1 MRNYTGLDNGLDR
14 SKHHNN
20 PWKPVLIY
28 MIFGF
33 MWIYFSDRVLS
44 IFVTDHALYEQI
56 QTIKGS
62 LYIFITGV
70 LSYALIRFDNRII
83 FDLNKELQEKNDE
96 LKNQQSLVEEIFQQS
111 NAAIL
116 IWQTDGTIVEINDY
130 FTELFGYTEEEIL
143 GKNWFELMVP
153 VEHHMR
159 LESLVNELKDKKRSF
174 NVESSII
181 AKSGEIKQIV
191 WNDALLDS
199 THNDQLLIASYGF
212 DTTLQKEQA
221 EEIYKLAYV
230 DTLTGLDNRAVYERD
245 IKSLKST
252 KTPFTIYLIDIDNF
266 KHLNEIHGH
275 EYGDQLLI
283 DYAKTLKSALIHHR
297 VYRWI
302 GNQFL
307 ILEETSNAQ
316 AVQLTL
322 DNIKSLSHRD
332 WNLSGI
338 TFSATVSIGVTCYPN
353 DTERLTDM
361 FKNAEIALYAAKD
374 NGKASYQFYHKRML
388 EEIEYFNF
396 IEHELTTA
404 MEKDDLELYFQP
416 IHSFDSGDVVYY
428 EVLLRW
434 FNKKLKNTPIGKIIE
449 IAEKTEQIVDIDKW
463 VIHNAFSLIE
473 KEENAFKDLYLS
485 INISAHSFR
494 SEEFID
500 YLIEEVSTHKI
511 SPGRIQLEITEH
523 SIIEDI
529 EYTAGLMHKLKS
541 VGFTLALDDFGT
553 RYSSLNYLSKLPFDT
568 LKVDK
573 SYVDFILIDEN
584 DRAIIEMLIHLSEKI
599 GLKVVAEGIEDQAQ
613 YDELKRIGCGFGQ
626 GYFMSRPHPLSS
638 IQRQS

>member
-1 MRNYTGLDNGLDR
+1 MRNYNDIVNDLDKSSYN
-14 SKHHNN
+14 NN

-28 MIFGF
+28 IIFGF
-33 MWIYFSDRVLS
+33 IWVYFSNRILS
-44 IFVTDHALYEQI
+44 FFVTDHELYEQL
-56 QTIKGS
+56 QTIKDIV
-62 LYIFITGV
+62 YIFITGL

-83 FDLNKELQEKNDE
+83 FNLNKKLRDKNDE
-96 LKNQQSLVEEIFQQS
+96 LKNQRSLVEEIFQQS

-116 IWQTDGTIVEINDY
+116 IWTTDGTIVEINHY
-130 FTELFGYTEEEIL
+130 FTELFGYKEEEIL
-143 GKNWFELMVP
+143 GKNWFDLMLP
-153 VEHHMR
+153 K
-159 LESLVNELKDKKRSF
+159 ESQNALKLLVNELKQKKRSF
-174 NVESSII
+174 NVESNII
-181 AKSGEIKQIV
+181 TKAGDIKQIV

-199 THNDQLLIASYGF
+199 THGDQLLIASYGF
-212 DTTLQKEQA
+212 DTTLQKKQA

-230 DTLTGLDNRAVYERD
+230 DTLTKLDNRAVYEKT
-245 IKSLKST
+245 IAMLEST
-252 KTPFTIYLIDIDNF
+252 QTPFTIYLIDIDNF

-275 EYGDQLLI
+275 IYGDQLLI
-283 DYAKTLKSALIHHR
+283 DYAMTLKSALIHHR

-307 ILEETSNAQ
+307 VLEETTNAQ

-332 WNLSGI
+332 WDLSGI
-338 TFSATVSIGVTCYPN
+338 TFSSTVSIGVTCYPN
-353 DTERLTDM
+353 DTQMLSDM

-374 NGKASYQFYHKRML
+374 NGKAGYQFYHKRML

-396 IEHELTTA
+396 IEYELAKA
-404 MEKDDLELYFQP
+404 MDEDELELYFQP
-416 IHSFDSGDVVYY
+416 IHSFDSGHVVYY

-473 KEENAFKDLYLS
+473 KGEEAFRDLALS

-541 VGFTLALDDFGT
+541 VGFTFALDDFGT

-573 SYVDFILIDEN
+573 SYVDFILMDEN
-584 DRAIIEMLIHLSEKI
+584 DRAIIEMLIQLSDKI
-599 GLKVVAEGIEDQAQ
+599 GLRVVAEGIEEEAQ
-613 YDELKRIGCGFGQ
+613 YEELKRIGCGFGQ
-626 GYFMSRPHPLSS
+626 GYFMSKPYPLNRIHKES
-638 IQRQS
+638 